1 MKNARQILMQ
11 IIEIIG
17 SSRGKEDAVDEFLTF
32 VQVKVMTELIGAL
45 PKDKQ
50 NQVVDQF
57 MALPPHKKESVFYP
71 YYTVEYME
79 GTVKKATK
87 AAILQQIVEPHKREL
102 SEDQRDTILSLLEKI
117 TE

>member
-1 MKNARQILMQ
+1 MNNARQILMQ

-50 NQVVDQF
+50 NQIIDQF

-71 YYTVEYME
+71 YYTVEYMRE
-79 GTVKKATK
+79 RTQKATK
-87 AAILQQIVEPHKREL
+87 KAILQQIVEPRWDKL
-102 SEDQRDTILSLLEKI
+102 SPSQQESILSLLEEI
-117 TE
+117 ER